1 MATLTQSPSLPRR
14 ALLAED
20 AKSEQV
26 QPCDFRTVGG
36 IDKPRLDPLVTAT
49 ETFAGPFAQKL
60 QSKLGLP
67 CETSSRPSEQILCK
81 TFLEKAA
88 NSYLVPLQLGAQG
101 DIAFLQIDSMLLFPV
116 IDRLLGGTGGPS
128 ELSRE
133 VTEIEDLIAKEFVRL
148 ICQELQTAWRS
159 FGISVSAAA
168 RKPLAQLQ
176 TLFTAS
182 DTALVFGFSVSMQS
196 AGGDFQLMLPIA
208 SLGPFLGAG
217 TVTASDV
224 SRKGTMTAK
233 LADKLLGTTFG
244 VELALLGCKVSATD
258 LLNLSVGKILQ
269 LGVSVRTP
277 AILKIEGHDSFDAV
291 PVRTGN
297 HRGAQLLNRKSQ
309 RQPETETTI

>member
-1 MATLTQSPSLPRR
+1 VSL
-14 ALLAED
+14 E
-20 AKSEQV
+20 
-26 QPCDFRTVGG
+26 
-36 IDKPRLDPLVTAT
+36 
-49 ETFAGPFAQKL
+49 
-60 QSKLGLP
+60 LG
-67 CETSSRPSEQILCK
+67 T
-81 TFLEKAA
+81 
-88 NSYLVPLQLGAQG
+88 QG
-101 DIAFLQIDSMLLFPV
+101 DIALLQIDYMLLFPV

-133 VTEIEDLIAKEFVRL
+133 VTEIEDLIAKEFIRL
-148 ICQELQTAWRS
+148 ICQELQTAWHT

-182 DTALVFGFSVSMQS
+182 DTALVFGFSVTMQS
-196 AGGDFQLMLPIA
+196 AGGDFELMLPVA

-217 TVTASDV
+217 TIAPSDV
-224 SRKGTMTAK
+224 SRKGTMTAR

-244 VELALLGCKVSATD
+244 VELALLGGKVPATD

-291 PVRTGN
+291 PVRSGN
-297 HRGAQLLNRKSQ
+297 RRGAQLLNRKAQS
-309 RQPETETTI
+309 QPETETKI